1 MNPPSFRWLIFTI
14 LAIFSSFSLVAQT
27 NPPPKWQKEMAEFAT
42 SDRTNP
48 PPKHAIIFVG
58 SSTIRFWKTLPED
71 FPGKTVVN
79 RGFGG
84 SQISD
89 VIEHFDQVVTPCEPR
104 IIVFY
109 SGDND
114 LAASKSP
121 ERVFADFKTFLKKVH
136 ARSPETTVVDIS
148 IKPCPARWKLKDQV
162 DTVNAS
168 IQSLRDPRLRFINI
182 APLMLGEDGQPKKD
196 LFKADGL
203 HPSQKCYEMW
213 AKVITPCLD
222 ELLSQPNSL
231 RTPPSNKTFLHGL

>member
-1 MNPPSFRWLIFTI
+1 MNSKAFTTSLLILLCATI
-14 LAIFSSFSLVAQT
+14 AKLPAQT
-27 NPPPKWQKEMAEFAT
+27 NPPSKWQKEMAEFAA

-48 PPKHAIIFVG
+48 PPKHAIVFVG

-89 VIEHFDQVVTPCEPR
+89 VIEHFDQVITPCEPR

-114 LAASKSP
+114 LAAGKSP
-121 ERVFADFKTFLKKVH
+121 ERVFADFKTFLRKVH
-136 ARSPETTVVDIS
+136 TRFPEATVVDIS
-148 IKPCPARWKLKDQV
+148 IKPCPARWKLKEQV

-222 ELLSQPNSL
+222 ELLSQPNAQH
-231 RTPPSNKTFLHGL
+231 PSSPGKTFLHGL